1 MRNRFLR
8 KSVSEII
15 GVEAG
20 YVRFQKFDTRGD
32 DIRILYGTLNNVFDA
47 VLGYFL
53 SDSPSFS
60 FTFQYRKNP
69 SSFISNP

>member
-47 VLGYFL
+47 VLGY
-53 SDSPSFS
+53 
-60 FTFQYRKNP
+60 
-69 SSFISNP
+69 